1 MNDESSR
8 KAGAKNIG
16 GSSFAARDTNLEIPE
31 LYEFGPFR
39 LEPGERKLLRE
50 NEVIS
55 LTPKAFDVLVLLV
68 RNSGHLLEKD
78 ELIRTLWPDSFVE
91 EGNLT
96 NSIFMLRKA
105 LGENTDYI
113 ETVPKKGYRFVGAVR
128 QLPDGAESAVDR
140 HTREKRLVVAA
151 MPASAWRSTRILAV
165 IILTVFSVLGAGR
178 VLWWS
183 SSIRVPDRSQWVPL
197 TKLPDSASQ
206 PVLSPDGRLLAFVR
220 GPSTWIGPGQIY
232 VKFMPDGEPVQLT
245 HDDLIKSDPA
255 FSPDG
260 SRITYTVLDPQHFTW
275 DTWGVP
281 TLRGEPQLM
290 MRNASGLSWTGPHQV
305 LFSEIKKGIHM
316 GIVAADENRLGAR
329 DIYLPTDE
337 PAMAHRSYLSPN
349 GKWVLLAEM
358 DQDHQWLP
366 CRVVPTDGNSSGR
379 LVGPLA
385 RSCMSAAWS
394 PDCKWMYFTANPLG
408 VNHIWRQRFPDGQP
422 EQITFGP
429 TEEEGIAMAPDGRS
443 FLTSVALQNTSLWIH
458 DATGERQ
465 ISLEVNGSNPRFT
478 PDGKKLCYLV
488 VKEATSKFAWFRNP
502 GELRITDLES
512 GHSEPVVPGDIPVL
526 DYDIS
531 RDGKQIVIGTTDQ
544 EGVHRLWVAQLDR
557 SLPPT
562 QLAQVEGVQPRFGP
576 SGEIFFRH
584 AEAVYRVHPDG
595 TGLRKAVAEPVYLV
609 WNVSPDERWIVGWAP
624 LRDRGSMAM
633 QAFSL
638 EGRSPIPIGDSFAFL
653 NWTLDGR
660 TALLGGRYLVPLSL
674 GESLPR
680 MPEGGFHSEQEI
692 AHLPG
697 ARRIEESGLVPG
709 PSSDIYAFYRGT
721 IQRNVY
727 RIPIQ

>member
-1 MNDESSR
+1 VNDESSR

-39 LEPGERKLLRE
+39 LDPGERKLLRE

-68 RNSGHLLEKD
+68 RNSGHLLEKE

-255 FSPDG
+255 FSPVG

-366 CRVVPTDGNSSGR
+366 CRVVPTDGNSIGR

-394 PDCKWMYFTANPLG
+394 RDSKWMYFTANPGG

-422 EQITFGP
+422 
-429 TEEEGIAMAPDGRS
+429 
-443 FLTSVALQNTSLWIH
+443 
-458 DATGERQ
+458 
-465 ISLEVNGSNPRFT
+465 
-478 PDGKKLCYLV
+478 
-488 VKEATSKFAWFRNP
+488 
-502 GELRITDLES
+502 
-512 GHSEPVVPGDIPVL
+512 
-526 DYDIS
+526 
-531 RDGKQIVIGTTDQ
+531 
-544 EGVHRLWVAQLDR
+544 
-557 SLPPT
+557 
-562 QLAQVEGVQPRFGP
+562 
-576 SGEIFFRH
+576 
-584 AEAVYRVHPDG
+584 
-595 TGLRKAVAEPVYLV
+595 
-609 WNVSPDERWIVGWAP
+609 
-624 LRDRGSMAM
+624 
-633 QAFSL
+633 
-638 EGRSPIPIGDSFAFL
+638 
-653 NWTLDGR
+653 
-660 TALLGGRYLVPLSL
+660 
-674 GESLPR
+674 
-680 MPEGGFHSEQEI
+680 
-692 AHLPG
+692 
-697 ARRIEESGLVPG
+697 
-709 PSSDIYAFYRGT
+709 
-721 IQRNVY
+721 
-727 RIPIQ
+727 

>member
-1 MNDESSR
+1 
-8 KAGAKNIG
+8 
-16 GSSFAARDTNLEIPE
+16 
-31 LYEFGPFR
+31 
-39 LEPGERKLLRE
+39 
-50 NEVIS
+50 
-55 LTPKAFDVLVLLV
+55 
-68 RNSGHLLEKD
+68 
-78 ELIRTLWPDSFVE
+78 
-91 EGNLT
+91 
-96 NSIFMLRKA
+96 
-105 LGENTDYI
+105 
-113 ETVPKKGYRFVGAVR
+113 
-128 QLPDGAESAVDR
+128 
-140 HTREKRLVVAA
+140 
-151 MPASAWRSTRILAV
+151 
-165 IILTVFSVLGAGR
+165 
-178 VLWWS
+178 
-183 SSIRVPDRSQWVPL
+183 
-197 TKLPDSASQ
+197 
-206 PVLSPDGRLLAFVR
+206 
-220 GPSTWIGPGQIY
+220 
-232 VKFMPDGEPVQLT
+232 
-245 HDDLIKSDPA
+245 
-255 FSPDG
+255 
-260 SRITYTVLDPQHFTW
+260 
-275 DTWGVP
+275 
-281 TLRGEPQLM
+281 
-290 MRNASGLSWTGPHQV
+290 
-305 LFSEIKKGIHM
+305 M

-366 CRVVPTDGNSSGR
+366 CRVVPTDGNSIGR

-394 PDCKWMYFTANPLG
+394 RDSKWMYFTANPGG

-429 TEEEGIAMAPDGRS
+429 TEEEGIATAPDGRS
-443 FLTSVALQNTSLWIH
+443 FATSVALQNTSLWIH
-458 DATGERQ
+458 DARGERQ

-512 GHSEPVVPGDIPVL
+512 GHSEPVVRGDIPVL

-562 QLAQVEGVQPRFGP
+562 QLRQVEGVQPRFGP
-576 SGEIFFRH
+576 IGEIFFRH

-595 TGLRKAVAEPVYLV
+595 TGLRKAVAERVYLA
-609 WNVSPDERWIVGWAP
+609 WNVSPDGRWIVGWAP
-624 LRDRGSMAM
+624 LRDHGSMAM

-660 TALLGGRYLVPLSL
+660 TALLSGRYLVPLAL

-680 MPEGGFHSEQEI
+680 IPQGGFHSEEEI

-697 ARRIEESGLVPG
+697 AHRIEETGLVPG
-709 PSSDIYAFYRGT
+709 PSADIYAFYRGT

>member
-1 MNDESSR
+1 
-8 KAGAKNIG
+8 
-16 GSSFAARDTNLEIPE
+16 
-31 LYEFGPFR
+31 
-39 LEPGERKLLRE
+39 
-50 NEVIS
+50 
-55 LTPKAFDVLVLLV
+55 
-68 RNSGHLLEKD
+68 
-78 ELIRTLWPDSFVE
+78 
-91 EGNLT
+91 
-96 NSIFMLRKA
+96 
-105 LGENTDYI
+105 
-113 ETVPKKGYRFVGAVR
+113 
-128 QLPDGAESAVDR
+128 
-140 HTREKRLVVAA
+140 
-151 MPASAWRSTRILAV
+151 
-165 IILTVFSVLGAGR
+165 
-178 VLWWS
+178 
-183 SSIRVPDRSQWVPL
+183 
-197 TKLPDSASQ
+197 
-206 PVLSPDGRLLAFVR
+206 
-220 GPSTWIGPGQIY
+220 
-232 VKFMPDGEPVQLT
+232 
-245 HDDLIKSDPA
+245 
-255 FSPDG
+255 
-260 SRITYTVLDPQHFTW
+260 
-275 DTWGVP
+275 
-281 TLRGEPQLM
+281 
-290 MRNASGLSWTGPHQV
+290 
-305 LFSEIKKGIHM
+305 
-316 GIVAADENRLGAR
+316 
-329 DIYLPTDE
+329 
-337 PAMAHRSYLSPN
+337 
-349 GKWVLLAEM
+349 
-358 DQDHQWLP
+358 
-366 CRVVPTDGNSSGR
+366 
-379 LVGPLA
+379 
-385 RSCMSAAWS
+385 
-394 PDCKWMYFTANPLG
+394 
-408 VNHIWRQRFPDGQP
+408 
-422 EQITFGP
+422 
-429 TEEEGIAMAPDGRS
+429 MAPDGRS

-458 DATGERQ
+458 DARGERQ

-512 GHSEPVVPGDIPVL
+512 GHSEPVVRGDIPVL

-584 AEAVYRVHPDG
+584 AEAVYRIHADG

-624 LRDRGSMAM
+624 LRDHGSMAM

-638 EGRSPIPIGDSFAFL
+638 ERRSPIPIGDSFAFL
-653 NWTLDGR
+653 NWTLDGH

-680 MPEGGFHSEQEI
+680 IPEGGFHAEQEM